1 MKDCIIVV
9 TSIIFGITSL
19 YLIDPK
25 TFHEARDL
33 LVVAISGID
42 IKRIVMPFMIII
54 LLHIQIKN
62 LN

>member
-9 TSIIFGITSL
+9 ASIIFGITL

-33 LVVAISGID
+33 LVVAISEID

-54 LLHIQIKN
+54 FLHIKIKN

>member
-1 MKDCIIVV
+1 MKDCIIAVA
-9 TSIIFGITSL
+9 SIIFGITL
-19 YLIDPK
+19 YLIDSK
-25 TFHEARDL
+25 TFYEAGDL
-33 LVVAISGID
+33 LVVAISEID